1 MKKPIL
7 SYNLDVQFISAGKA
21 KSISIYLN
29 PSYQIHLK
37 AFFLCKIGK
46 SELEIFFSC
55 AIWRKCEGN
64 SELPNPNLN
73 QISPPLNSA
82 FCRL

>member
-1 MKKPIL
+1 MKKAIL

-37 AFFLCKIGK
+37 AFFYVRLASQSLRFFFPVPFEESVK
-46 SELEIFFSC
+46 EI
-55 AIWRKCEGN
+55 
-64 SELPNPNLN
+64 LN
-73 QISPPLNSA
+73 CRIQI
-82 FCRL
+82 

>member
-37 AFFLCKIGK
+37 AFF
-46 SELEIFFSC
+46 
-55 AIWRKCEGN
+55 
-64 SELPNPNLN
+64 
-73 QISPPLNSA
+73 
-82 FCRL
+82 